1 MANSF
6 PGSGLAYADS
16 FSVGN
21 ASSVNSTLYVC
32 SSCVQ
37 AVRIEHNYDQT
48 NLHHNTLWLRA
59 NNAGALET
67 ASIGFTVVNGGGDH
81 HRANIAAT
89 GNANQIGG
97 NLALYTRNNNG
108 SDQLGLYIDNV
119 GNVGIGTTNP
129 TPHNGSGGFIIQGG
143 GGGRAIME
151 LHDSSASGKS
161 VFQNVG
167 GDTYIGQL
175 AKGSG
180 AGDLYM
186 LTGGNGTSANVSMV
200 IKCAGNVGIGTSSPF
215 GNTKVDIRTSCPLT
229 SEVGQPLFLGSN
241 DVTGPLGVVIQHLC
255 GYGVCRVDFTST
267 RYGISGNDLSL
278 NVDSSDPNTAGGLY
292 IKYRGNVGIGTSSP
306 NRKLTISRATESSS
320 PQIELRNVGGITDG
334 NFDGISFTQGSTG
347 DVPLGSIRLKNSS
360 IGYPGFGIYTR
371 NSSTTES
378 EKFTLTNVGNIG
390 VGTSSPLGSST
401 ERTLHLSDAGGGYAT
416 LYVTN
421 AANSVKGIV
430 AIASSAQTVSFG
442 SQSNHALRL
451 ITNDTTRM
459 LINTGGC
466 AGIGTTTPCT
476 FLVIKGGAG
485 SAKTDLLSISTSDGA
500 GSQPTMRFDTIESNS
515 NILGR
520 ISTCD
525 LGIYS
530 SAMIF
535 EAAGCK
541 LSGSTTT
548 TEIMRLV
555 GSTGNVGMG
564 TTSPSYKLHV
574 NGTFYSAGS
583 SVDYKE
589 GICNYNTDSCLFMC
603 LKPVTYQYKDEY
615 THLGKELKSETQIGL
630 IAEDVAEVYP
640 ELAILVNEDEQKV
653 VRNVD
658 YEKLSIILLSE
669 VQKLRKEV
677 DNLKNN
683 K

>member
-108 SDQLGLYIDNV
+108 NDQLGLYIDNV

-151 LHDSSASGKS
+151 LHDSSGSGKS

-200 IKCAGNVGIGTSSPF
+200 IKCAGNVGIGTSSPI

-255 GYGVCRVDFTST
+255 GHGVCRVDFTST

-525 LGIYS
+525 LGVYS

-564 TTSPSYKLHV
+564 IASPSYKLHV

-583 SVDYKE
+583 SVDYKQ

-630 IAEDVAEVYP
+630 IAEDVANVYP

>member
-6 PGSGLAYADS
+6 PGSGLAYADA
-16 FSVGN
+16 FSVGTAN
-21 ASSVNSTLYVC
+21 AAASSLYVA

-37 AVRIEHNYDQT
+37 AVRIEHGYNQT

-59 NNAGALET
+59 TNSGANLA
-67 ASIGFTVVNGGGDH
+67 ASIGFTVVNNGGDH

-89 GNANQIGG
+89 ANSGQIGG

-108 SDQLGLYIDNV
+108 NDQLGY
-119 GNVGIGTTNP
+119 
-129 TPHNGSGGFIIQGG
+129 
-143 GGGRAIME
+143 
-151 LHDSSASGKS
+151 
-161 VFQNVG
+161 FQ
-167 GDTYIGQL
+167 DH
-175 AKGSG
+175 
-180 AGDLYM
+180 
-186 LTGGNGTSANVSMV
+186 
-200 IKCAGNVGIGTSSPF
+200 AGNVGIGTSDFTNVAFGSPSIHVVGSRATLGLSSSNTLATIALTAGNCSQTALHINHDNTGTTQF
-215 GNTKVDIRTSCPLT
+215 YNYRFGGVAFTFTGEGKFGVGTTSPIGNTKADIRTSCPLT
-229 SEVGQPLFLGSN
+229 APVGQPLFVGSN

-255 GYGVCRVDFTST
+255 GHGVCRVDFTST

-278 NVDSSDPNTAGGLY
+278 NVDSSDPNTGGGLY

-306 NRKLTISRATESSS
+306 DTRLHIKNCVNGSTNNFLLTLQNTCTVADARAGIAFLDNDNTAGS
-320 PQIELRNVGGITDG
+320 GGISGASIQVANNGVDG
-334 NFDGISFTQGSTG
+334 TGHLLFSSLLNGAVTERMRINST
-347 DVPLGSIRLKNSS
+347 
-360 IGYPGFGIYTR
+360 
-371 NSSTTES
+371 
-378 EKFTLTNVGNIG
+378 GNIG

-430 AIASSAQTVSFG
+430 AIASSQQTVSFG

-476 FLVIKGGAG
+476 FLVVKGGAG
-485 SAKTDLLSISTSDGA
+485 SAKTDLLSISTADGA

-525 LGIYS
+525 LGVYS

-541 LSGSTTT
+541 VNGNSTT

-564 TTSPSYKLHV
+564 IASPSYKLHV
-574 NGTFYSAGS
+574 NGTFYAAGS
-583 SVDYKE
+583 SIDYKQ

-615 THLGKELKSETQIGL
+615 THLGKELKSKTQIGL
-630 IAEDVAEVYP
+630 IAEDVADVYP

>member
-21 ASSVNSTLYVC
+21 TSSVNSSLYVC

-37 AVRIEHNYDQT
+37 AVRIEHNYNQT
-48 NLHHNTLWLRA
+48 NRHHNTLWLRA
-59 NNAGALET
+59 NNTGDQEA
-67 ASIGFTVVNGGGDH
+67 ASIGFTVVNNGGDH
-81 HRANIAAT
+81 HRANIIAT
-89 GNANQIGG
+89 ANDGSTGG
-97 NLALYTRNNNG
+97 NLALYTRRNDN
-108 SDQLGLYIDNV
+108 SQDQLGLYINNI
-119 GNVGIGTTNP
+119 GNVSIGD
-129 TPHNGSGGFIIQGG
+129 Q
-143 GGGRAIME
+143 
-151 LHDSSASGKS
+151 
-161 VFQNVG
+161 V
-167 GDTYIGQL
+167 
-175 AKGSG
+175 
-180 AGDLYM
+180 
-186 LTGGNGTSANVSMV
+186 
-200 IKCAGNVGIGTSSPF
+200 SPF
-215 GNTKVDIRTSCPLT
+215 VTPKVDIRTSCPLT
-229 SEVGQPLFLGSN
+229 SEVGQPLFVGSN

-320 PQIELRNVGGITDG
+320 PQIELRNVGGISDG

-583 SVDYKE
+583 SVDYKQ

-630 IAEDVAEVYP
+630 IAEDVADVYP